1 MFNII
6 SLSIV
11 IAIIILAVLLENRST
26 VELSRV
32 KVKIKQ
38 TRIK

>member
-32 KVKIKQ
+32 KVKNKH